1 MPVGVIPALS
11 IAAGGMIAQEQR
23 LDGIADNVANRDTP
37 GFEAVRAAVALGGRD
52 TRQGPLEQ
60 TGRPLDVALEGPGYL
75 QVRRSGGAVSLT
87 RAGNLQVAGNGLLTT
102 AAGEPLVPPIRI
114 PASADPSQVAIA
126 PTGDVS
132 VQGVRVGR
140 IQVVD
145 ATGAPARA
153 TLQQGALEGSNAD
166 DVDAAVG
173 QIDTLASFEAN
184 AVVARIADETAAAA
198 LGIVR

>member
-1 MPVGVIPALS
+1 MPVGVIPALN

-52 TRQGPLEQ
+52 TRPGPLQE
-60 TGRPLDVALEGPGYL
+60 TGQPLDVAIEGPGYL
-75 QVRRSGGAVSLT
+75 QVRQPGGAVSLT

-114 PASADPSQVAIA
+114 PASADASQVAIA

-173 QIDTLASFEAN
+173 QIDTLASFEAD
-184 AVVARIADETAAAA
+184 AAVARIADETAAAA
-198 LGIVR
+198 LGIIR